1 MKKEIIQIIAVAV
14 GLFSVMG
21 CSKESGMG
29 DDCFSDITIQAS
41 IGKMTKVSYD
51 GNGSSFTPGDTIL
64 LYGWTGSNTSV
75 PAKRVVDAR
84 KNGFD
89 GRSWIPSNPMFWKN
103 STEAHYFIGIYPV
116 PDSVTSFTEA
126 AYTVDPDDYESNDLL
141 IATNLAGVK
150 ATDGPVN
157 LNFDHVM

>member
-1 MKKEIIQIIAVAV
+1 MKKDIIETLAAAAVLLA
-14 GLFSVMG
+14 LAA
-21 CSKESGMG
+21 CSNESGIG
-29 DDCFSDITIQAS
+29 TDVDAGSITIQAS

-51 GNGSSFTPGDTIL
+51 GNGSSFAAGDTIL

-116 PDSVTSFTEA
+116 PDSVTSFTEK
-126 AYTVDPDDYESNDLL
+126 
-141 IATNLAGVK
+141 IIFQF
-150 ATDGPVN
+150 PVRIRPGRR
-157 LNFDHVM
+157 